1 MNPRS
6 LRASLRLMAFALA
19 STVVPVGHAE
29 EVSERLGPVGEVS
42 LVLGRAYLEPE
53 KGRRQLLVQGTPV
66 HASDR
71 IVTDSNGHVHIRF
84 VDQALVSVR
93 PDSRLEIVEYL
104 FDPATPELSSIKLN
118 LQQGVTRS
126 ISGQGASSARDRFRL
141 NTPIAAIG
149 VRGTDFVVSATHDS
163 VRALVNEGA
172 IVMAPFSA
180 DCTVDSF
187 GPCAFNAVELAGNSM
202 QIVEMDGNAGMPQL
216 LAGTLDREPDMMQ
229 SEVQAVIADSHGDA
243 EEKAAGTGV
252 VLENVTS
259 RRVQADAASMTAP
272 KEAPP
277 LPVLPPV
284 VIPVDFT
291 PEQPVNVAAVSERQ
305 LIWGRWAGGLGDL
318 ERITLSYTESRQGRD
333 VTVGNSQYVL
343 FRDGNGVT
351 KVQEGLGPISF
362 SLTSAQ
368 AFHSSE
374 SGVVTAMSVNGGTLV
389 INFVNNQF
397 STNLNLN
404 HSATGDIVFSAA
416 GTLFAGGY
424 FHSRSATERI
434 AGAVS
439 LDGKEAGYFFEKQLE
454 VGGIQGLTLWDKKN

>member
-1 MNPRS
+1 MNPHLVRI
-6 LRASLRLMAFALA
+6 LAATLTVCMAS
-19 STVVPVGHAE
+19 VGHAE
-29 EVSERLGPVGEVS
+29 MASDGQSAVGEVS

-53 KGRRQLLVQGTPV
+53 SGRRQLLTPGTPV

-71 IVTDSNGHVHIRF
+71 IVTESNGHVHIRF

-93 PDSRLEIVEYL
+93 PDSRLYIVEYR
-104 FDPATPELSSIKLN
+104 FDPADPGQSSIKLN
-118 LQQGVTRS
+118 LQEGVTRS
-126 ISGQGASSARDRFRL
+126 ISGQGASAARDRFRL

-149 VRGTDFVVSATHDS
+149 VRGTDFVVSATRDS

-172 IVMAPFSA
+172 IVLAPFSS
-180 DCTVDSF
+180 DCTADSF
-187 GPCAFNAVELAGNSM
+187 GPCVVNAVELAGNSM
-202 QIVEMDGNAGMPQL
+202 QIAEMDGNAGMPQL

-229 SEVQAVIADSHGDA
+229 SEVQAAIADSQGDV
-243 EEKAAGTGV
+243 EEKTAGTDV

-259 RRVQADAASMTAP
+259 RRVQADVAGMTAP
-272 KEAPP
+272 RDTPP
-277 LPVLPPV
+277 APPV
-284 VIPVDFT
+284 VTPVDFT
-291 PEQPVNVAAVSERQ
+291 PAQPVTVATVTERQ

-318 ERITLSYTESRQGRD
+318 ERITLAYADSRPDRD
-333 VTVGNSQYVL
+333 ITVGNSQYVL

-374 SGVVTAMSVNGGTLV
+374 SGSITAMAVNGGTLD

-397 STNLNLN
+397 STQLNLN
-404 HSATGDIVFSAA
+404 HSATGDMVFSAA
-416 GTLFAGGY
+416 GNLFEGGY

-454 VGGIQGLTLWDKKN
+454 SGGIQGLTLWDRNN